1 MPSGNAG
8 TGDILAVAWFTRHAG
23 NPTARAGTARHYRVA
38 LARRQA
44 GWRLGVATAAPAVL
58 HDAVRA
64 GWAVAAV
71 ASCRRHR
78 VAPARPYY
86 RARQGAA
93 APRAFGSIIN
103 GAARTSAMSAGA
115 AAARAGRLLAVA
127 AVLAASSLS
136 LPAEPHGMPQPALA
150 QAGVGSSPPPSPDP
164 ASLPPPPGAAADAL
178 DAFTN
183 SRVYA
188 AGQPL
193 FVSGTAI
200 PGETLI
206 VRVFAPDGTILSFS
220 QVEAHAEDGS
230 YSVGILVWPEP
241 SSTFPYGTYVVE
253 VISTRQNGLSVPIDV
268 RFSSTDEL
276 VDVPVS
282 RHVDT
287 RVFVPETAGIGSP
300 LRIFVQVT
308 SDGSLVGGD
317 PAELLDRTHVHLP
330 GGQVSVM
337 SEEFR
342 ALHQGLYYA
351 DYTPEQLGTYVFHI
365 VTFHQGTVS
374 HGSAAT
380 NVMSQDIGGIS
391 DHVER
396 LGSIMADT
404 SVELDRL
411 KTDVSEFDSA
421 LREASADLESNV
433 GSISESVANVEEA
446 SGQLNS
452 LLFPIVGAIGVIAA
466 LQIVLLARSR

>member
-1 MPSGNAG
+1 M
-8 TGDILAVAWFTRHAG
+8 
-23 NPTARAGTARHYRVA
+23 
-38 LARRQA
+38 
-44 GWRLGVATAAPAVL
+44 
-58 HDAVRA
+58 
-64 GWAVAAV
+64 
-71 ASCRRHR
+71 
-78 VAPARPYY
+78 ARPAHAAMG
-86 RARQGAA
+86 AR
-93 APRAFGSIIN
+93 
-103 GAARTSAMSAGA
+103 
-115 AAARAGRLLAVA
+115 AAARAACLLALVA
-127 AVLAASSLS
+127 ALAA
-136 LPAEPHGMPQPALA
+136 PALSVSAPPHAAA
-150 QAGVGSSPPPSPDP
+150 QDGGAGADRP
-164 ASLPPPPGAAADAL
+164 AAAGPAAGAGADGPAVTDAADAL

-183 SRVYA
+183 SRVYT

-220 QVEAHAEDGS
+220 QVDTDPEDGS
-230 YSVGILVWPEP
+230 YSVRVLVWPEP

-253 VISTRQNGLSVPIDV
+253 VISTRQNGLSVPLDV
-268 RFSSTDEL
+268 LYSSTDDL

-287 RVFVPETAGIGSP
+287 RVFAPETAGVGAP

-308 SDGSLVGGD
+308 SDGSLVGGE
-317 PAELLDRTHVHLP
+317 PASLLARTHVHLP
-330 GGQVSVM
+330 GGQVTTM
-337 SEEFR
+337 SGDFR

-351 DYTPEQLGTYVFHI
+351 DYTPAQLGTYVFHI

-380 NVMSQDIGGIS
+380 NVLSQDIGGIS
-391 DHVER
+391 DHIGR
-396 LGSIMADT
+396 LNAIMSDA
-404 SVELDRL
+404 SAELDRL
-411 KTDVSEFDSA
+411 KSDVAEFDSA
-421 LREASADLESNV
+421 LVAANADMEANV
-433 GSISESVANVEEA
+433 DAISKSVANVEEA

>member
-1 MPSGNAG
+1 M
-8 TGDILAVAWFTRHAG
+8 R
-23 NPTARAGTARHYRVA
+23 
-38 LARRQA
+38 
-44 GWRLGVATAAPAVL
+44 
-58 HDAVRA
+58 
-64 GWAVAAV
+64 
-71 ASCRRHR
+71 
-78 VAPARPYY
+78 
-86 RARQGAA
+86 
-93 APRAFGSIIN
+93 
-103 GAARTSAMSAGA
+103 AGA
-115 AAARAGRLLAVA
+115 AARTGRLLALAAVAVA
-127 AVLAASSLS
+127 AAAA
-136 LPAEPHGMPQPALA
+136 LPLCGAPPAAA
-150 QAGVGSSPPPSPDP
+150 QGGAGSGD
-164 ASLPPPPGAAADAL
+164 PPGPAAPPAAAGGDGL

-220 QVEAHAEDGS
+220 QVDADQADGS
-230 YSVGILVWPEP
+230 YSVRVLVWPEP
-241 SSTFPYGTYVVE
+241 SAAFPYGTYVVE
-253 VISTRQNGLSVPIDV
+253 VISTRQNGLSVPLDV

-287 RVFVPETAGIGSP
+287 RVFVPETAGIGAP

-317 PAELLDRTHVHLP
+317 PGELLARTHVHLP
-330 GGQVSVM
+330 GGQVAIM
-337 SEEFR
+337 SEEFS

-351 DYTPEQLGTYVFHI
+351 DYTPTQLGTYVFHI

-380 NVMSQDIGGIS
+380 NVLSQDIGAIS

-396 LGSIMADT
+396 LGRIMGDT
-404 SVELDRL
+404 SAELDRL
-411 KTDVSEFDSA
+411 KTDVAEFDSA
-421 LREASADLESNV
+421 LREASTDLGSSV
-433 GSISESVANVEEA
+433 GAISESVANVEEA

-466 LQIVLLARSR
+466 LQIAILARSR

>member
-1 MPSGNAG
+1 MG
-8 TGDILAVAWFTRHAG
+8 
-23 NPTARAGTARHYRVA
+23 ARAAARAACLLA
-38 LARRQA
+38 LAA
-44 GWRLGVATAAPAVL
+44 ALAAPAVS
-58 HDAVRA
+58 
-64 GWAVAAV
+64 VAAPPH
-71 ASCRRHR
+71 A
-78 VAPARPYY
+78 AA
-86 RARQGAA
+86 QDGGGGGGAA
-93 APRAFGSIIN
+93 GPAAAGPHEG
-103 GAARTSAMSAGA
+103 GAAEAGPA
-115 AAARAGRLLAVA
+115 AT
-127 AVLAASSLS
+127 
-136 LPAEPHGMPQPALA
+136 
-150 QAGVGSSPPPSPDP
+150 D
-164 ASLPPPPGAAADAL
+164 AADAL

-183 SRVYA
+183 SRVYT

-220 QVEAHAEDGS
+220 QVDTDPEDGS
-230 YSVGILVWPEP
+230 YSVRVLVWPDP

-253 VISTRQNGLSVPIDV
+253 VISTRQNGLSVPLDV
-268 RFSSTDEL
+268 LYSSTDDL

-287 RVFVPETAGIGSP
+287 RVFAPETAGVGAP

-308 SDGSLVGGD
+308 SDGSLVGGE
-317 PAELLDRTHVHLP
+317 PGSLLARTHVHLP
-330 GGQVSVM
+330 GGQVATM
-337 SEEFR
+337 SEDFR

-351 DYTPEQLGTYVFHI
+351 DYTPAQLGTYVFHI

-380 NVMSQDIGGIS
+380 NVLSQDIGGIS
-391 DHVER
+391 DHIGR
-396 LGSIMADT
+396 LNAIMSDA
-404 SVELDRL
+404 SSELDRL
-411 KTDVSEFDSA
+411 KSDVAEFDSA
-421 LREASADLESNV
+421 LVAANADMEANV
-433 GSISESVANVEEA
+433 DAISKSVANVEEA

>member
-1 MPSGNAG
+1 
-8 TGDILAVAWFTRHAG
+8 
-23 NPTARAGTARHYRVA
+23 
-38 LARRQA
+38 
-44 GWRLGVATAAPAVL
+44 
-58 HDAVRA
+58 
-64 GWAVAAV
+64 
-71 ASCRRHR
+71 
-78 VAPARPYY
+78 
-86 RARQGAA
+86 
-93 APRAFGSIIN
+93 
-103 GAARTSAMSAGA
+103 MSAGA
-115 AAARAGRLLAVA
+115 AAARAGRFLAVA
-127 AVLAASSLS
+127 AVLVASALS
-136 LPAEPHGMPQPALA
+136 LPAAPHGMPPPALA
-150 QAGVGSSPPPSPDP
+150 QDGADTAPPSSSLPAPDP
-164 ASLPPPPGAAADAL
+164 AAPPPGANTDAL

>member
-1 MPSGNAG
+1 M
-8 TGDILAVAWFTRHAG
+8 
-23 NPTARAGTARHYRVA
+23 RAG
-38 LARRQA
+38 
-44 GWRLGVATAAPAVL
+44 
-58 HDAVRA
+58 
-64 GWAVAAV
+64 
-71 ASCRRHR
+71 
-78 VAPARPYY
+78 
-86 RARQGAA
+86 
-93 APRAFGSIIN
+93 
-103 GAARTSAMSAGA
+103 
-115 AAARAGRLLAVA
+115 AAARAGRLLAIA
-127 AVLAASSLS
+127 AALAASALS
-136 LPAEPHGMPQPALA
+136 LPAAPHGMQQALA
-150 QAGVGSSPPPSPDP
+150 QDDPDAALSPPPDP
-164 ASLPPPPGAAADAL
+164 TPGPPPQDGETL

-220 QVEAHAEDGS
+220 QVEAHPEDGS
-230 YSVGILVWPEP
+230 YSTRVLVWPEP
-241 SSTFPYGTYVVE
+241 SSAFPYGTYVVE
-253 VISTRQNGLSVPIDV
+253 VISTRQNGLSIPLDV
-268 RFSSTDEL
+268 RYSSTDEL

-317 PAELLDRTHVHLP
+317 PAELLARTHVHLP
-330 GGQVSVM
+330 GGQVSIM

-351 DYTPEQLGTYVFHI
+351 DYTPAQLGTYVFHI

-396 LGSIMADT
+396 LGGIMADT
-404 SVELDRL
+404 SAELDRL

>member
-1 MPSGNAG
+1 M
-8 TGDILAVAWFTRHAG
+8 
-23 NPTARAGTARHYRVA
+23 AR
-38 LARRQA
+38 
-44 GWRLGVATAAPAVL
+44 
-58 HDAVRA
+58 
-64 GWAVAAV
+64 
-71 ASCRRHR
+71 
-78 VAPARPYY
+78 PARGAMG
-86 RARQGAA
+86 AR
-93 APRAFGSIIN
+93 
-103 GAARTSAMSAGA
+103 
-115 AAARAGRLLAVA
+115 AAARAACLLAVA
-127 AVLAASSLS
+127 AAAAAASAPPMAAPPHAAAQGGEE
-136 LPAEPHGMPQPALA
+136 PAA
-150 QAGVGSSPPPSPDP
+150 D
-164 ASLPPPPGAAADAL
+164 PPGGAGPGAAQAADAL

-183 SRVYA
+183 SRVYTS
-188 AGQPL
+188 GQPL

-220 QVEAHAEDGS
+220 QVDTDPGDGS
-230 YSVGILVWPEP
+230 YSVRVLVWPEP

-253 VISTRQNGLSVPIDV
+253 VISTRQNGLSVPLDV
-268 RFSSTDEL
+268 LYSSTDDL

-287 RVFVPETAGIGSP
+287 RVFAPETAGVGAP

-317 PAELLDRTHVHLP
+317 PGNLLARTHVHLP
-330 GGQVSVM
+330 GGQVTAM
-337 SEEFR
+337 SGDFR

-351 DYTPEQLGTYVFHI
+351 DYTPAQLGTYVFHI

-380 NVMSQDIGGIS
+380 NVLSQDIGGIS
-391 DHVER
+391 DHIGR
-396 LGSIMADT
+396 LNAIMSDA
-404 SVELDRL
+404 SAELDRL
-411 KTDVSEFDSA
+411 KSDVDEFDTA
-421 LREASADLESNV
+421 LVAANADMEANV
-433 GSISESVANVEEA
+433 DAISKSVANVEEA